1 MEKQNKQKK
10 SQVNWN
16 KFCWYNKKK
25 KKKVLW
31 RRIKSH
37 EGESVLSGLT
47 YKLN

>member
-25 KKKVLW
+25 KKKK
-31 RRIKSH
+31 KSY
-37 EGESVLSGLT
+37 EGE
-47 YKLN
+47 